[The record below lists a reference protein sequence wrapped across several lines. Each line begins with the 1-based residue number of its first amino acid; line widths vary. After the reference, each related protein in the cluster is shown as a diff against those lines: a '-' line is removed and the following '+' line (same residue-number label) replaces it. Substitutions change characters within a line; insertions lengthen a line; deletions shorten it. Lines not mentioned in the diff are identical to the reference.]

1 MKDLINLE
9 LPLKYGQK
17 ISGHICQGHV
27 DATGK
32 VLSVKKV
39 DKSYIFDFEIN
50 SKERKNI
57 IEKASICIN
66 GISLTISKI
75 TKKGFQVW
83 VIPHTYKLTNLS
95 RVKKGSLVNI
105 EIDILSKYVK
115 NYFNEKSNYSSIES
129 IINIAKKG
137 GMFILVDDEK
147 RENEGDL
154 VISTSDTNAKN
165 INFMAKYGRG
175 LICLALDSLQA
186 KRLNLSLMSPVNQSR
201 NKTAFTISIEAKKGI
216 TTGISAMDRAR
227 TIRIASKKNVNKKD
241 IVSPGH
247 VFPIIAK
254 DGGVLVRAGH
264 TEASVDISKLAKKN
278 NSAVICEIMNEDG
291 TMAKGQELFDFA
303 HKHKLK
309 IGKIEDLIA
318 YRLKKEKLIRLKK
331 QSLIEVKNQKYKI
344 RIYENLLDG
353 SEHFALIKGTIKGGI
368 TPRVRVISSNV
379 VKNYLINQ
387 KLPNSFNKTLNYFKK
402 FNNCVLVFIKDTNLK
417 SVTQTLKDYK
427 DKDFY
432 KKGKDKLI
440 RNYGI
445 GAQII
450 KDLKIKNMTL
460 ITKSPKKVIGLDGYG
475 IKITKQEII

>member
-1 MKDLINLE
+1 M
-9 LPLKYGQK
+9 
-17 ISGHICQGHV
+17 
-27 DATGK
+27 T
-32 VLSVKKV
+32 
-39 DKSYIFDFEIN
+39 
-50 SKERKNI
+50 KNNF
-57 IEKASICIN
+57 ASIE
-66 GISLTISKI
+66 T
-75 TKKGFQVW
+75 
-83 VIPHTYKLTNLS
+83 
-95 RVKKGSLVNI
+95 
-105 EIDILSKYVK
+105 
-115 NYFNEKSNYSSIES
+115 
-129 IINIAKKG
+129 IINVAKKG

-154 VISTSDTNAKN
+154 IISTSNSNAKN

-175 LICLALDSLQA
+175 LICLALDTLQA
-186 KRLNLSLMSPVNQSR
+186 KRLNLSLMSSNNQSR

-216 TTGISAMDRAR
+216 TTGISARDRAK
-227 TIRIASKKNVNKKD
+227 TISIASKKNVKKTD

-291 TMAKGQELFDFA
+291 TMAKGQDLFNFA
-303 HKHKLK
+303 KKHKLK

-318 YRLKKEKLIRLKK
+318 YRLKKEKLINLKK
-331 QSLIEVKNQKYKI
+331 RSNIQFKNQKYKI
-344 RIYENLLDG
+344 NIYENLLDG
-353 SEHFALIKGTIKGGI
+353 SEHFALIKGTINKNT

-379 VKNYLINQ
+379 VQNFLMNQ
-387 KLPNSFNKTLNYFKK
+387 RLPNSFNKTLNYFKK
-402 FNNCVLVFIKDTNLK
+402 FNNCILVFIKDTNLK

-427 DKDFY
+427 NKDLY

-450 KDLKIKNMTL
+450 KDLKVSNMIL
-460 ITKSPKKVIGLDGYG
+460 ITKSTKKVIGLDGYG
-475 IKITKQEII
+475 IKIVKQEII